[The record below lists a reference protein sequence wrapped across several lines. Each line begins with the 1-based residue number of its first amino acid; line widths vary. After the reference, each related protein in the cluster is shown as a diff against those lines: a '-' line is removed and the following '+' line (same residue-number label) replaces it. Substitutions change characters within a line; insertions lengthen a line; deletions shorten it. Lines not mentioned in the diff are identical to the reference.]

1 MMSEKQLNK
10 RIGELAD
17 ENDLLVRINKRLK
30 EENEQ
35 LRKDKS
41 TLNKA
46 LELSQYQLK
55 VQDRIIKEYEK

>member
-1 MMSEKQLNK
+1 MNEKQLNK

-30 EENEQ
+30 GENEQ

-41 TLNKA
+41 TLNNA

-55 VQDRIIKEYEK
+55 VQDRIIKEKEK

>member
-1 MMSEKQLNK
+1 MSEKQLNK

>member
-1 MMSEKQLNK
+1 MNEKQLNK